1 MDKILSGL
9 RPTGRMHIGNFF
21 GAVENWVRLQDG
33 NICFFEIA
41 DWHTLTT
48 KPENSKNLRELIRET
63 VIDWFACGI
72 DPEKSCVFVQSDVK
86 EHSELFLLFSMLVTV
101 QRLQRNPTLKDMIK
115 DLSIGENL
123 SFGLLG
129 YPVLQAADILIYRA
143 NKVPVGEDQLPHIEL
158 TREIAR
164 RFNFLYGETFP
175 EPEAILTEAKRVP
188 GLDGKRM
195 SKSLGN
201 TILISDSEKDVE
213 KKVMSAF
220 TDPLKIKKDDIG
232 HPEGCV
238 PFAYL
243 KILNK
248 EIYTK
253 REIEC
258 KEGKIGC
265 VQCKKEIASLLNKF
279 LEPIRERR
287 EIVSK
292 WDIEKILIKGK
303 EKAREEARKTM
314 EITRE
319 KMGLWSSK

>member
-9 RPTGRMHIGNFF
+9 RPTGRVHIGNFF
-21 GAVENWVRLQDG
+21 GAIENWVRLQNN
-33 NICFFEIA
+33 NICFFEVA

-48 KPENSKNLRELIRET
+48 KPENSKNLKGLIKET

-72 DPEKSCVFVQSDVK
+72 DPEKSTVFVQSDVK
-86 EHSELFLLFSMLVTV
+86 EHAELYLLFSMLVTV
-101 QRLQRNPTLKDMIK
+101 QRLQRNPTLKDMIR

-158 TREIAR
+158 AREIAR
-164 RFNFLYGETFP
+164 RFNYLYGEVFP
-175 EPEAILTEAKRVP
+175 EPEGILTEAKRVP
-188 GLDGKRM
+188 GLDGRRM

-201 TILISDSEKDVE
+201 TILISDSREDVD
-213 KKVMSAF
+213 KKIFEAF
-220 TDPLKIKKDDIG
+220 TDPLKIKKNDPG

-248 EIYTK
+248 EMFTE
-253 REIEC
+253 REKACI
-258 KEGKIGC
+258 EGKIGC
-265 VQCKKEIASLLNKF
+265 VQCKKEISSILNDF
-279 LEPIRERR
+279 LEPIRKKRKEV
-287 EIVSK
+287 EK
-292 WDIEKILIKGK
+292 WDIEKILNKGK
-303 EKAREEARKTM
+303 EKAIEETRKTM
-314 EITRE
+314 QIVRE
-319 KMGLWSSK
+319 NMGLWSHK

>member
-9 RPTGRMHIGNFF
+9 RPTGRVHIGNFF
-21 GAVENWVRLQDG
+21 GAIENWVRLQND
-33 NICFFEIA
+33 NICFFEVA

-48 KPENSKNLRELIRET
+48 KPENSKNLKGLIKET

-72 DPEKSCVFVQSDVK
+72 DPEKSTVFVQSDVK
-86 EHSELFLLFSMLVTV
+86 EHAELYLLFSMLVTV
-101 QRLQRNPTLKDMIK
+101 QRLQRNPTLKDMIR

-158 TREIAR
+158 AREIAR
-164 RFNFLYGETFP
+164 RFNYLYGEVFP
-175 EPEAILTEAKRVP
+175 EPEGILTEAKRVP
-188 GLDGKRM
+188 GLDGRRM

-201 TILISDSEKDVE
+201 TILISDSKEDVD
-213 KKVMSAF
+213 KKIFEAF
-220 TDPLKIKKDDIG
+220 TDPLKIKKNDPG

-248 EIYTK
+248 ELFTE
-253 REIEC
+253 REKACVNGE
-258 KEGKIGC
+258 IGC
-265 VQCKKEIASLLNKF
+265 VQCKKEIASKLNEF
-279 LEPIRERR
+279 LEPIRKKRKEV
-287 EIVSK
+287 EK
-292 WDIEKILIKGK
+292 WDIEKILNKGK
-303 EKAREEARKTM
+303 EKAIEETRKTM
-314 EITRE
+314 QIVRE
-319 KMGLWSSK
+319 NMGLWSHK

>member
-1 MDKILSGL
+1 MDKVLSGL
-9 RPTGRMHIGNFF
+9 RPTGRVHIGNFF
-21 GAVENWVRLQDG
+21 GAIENWVRLQAK
-33 NICFFEIA
+33 NICFFEVA

-48 KPENSKNLRELIRET
+48 KPETSKNLKGLITET
-63 VIDWFACGI
+63 VIDWFSCGI
-72 DPEKSCVFVQSDVK
+72 DPEKSTVFVQSDVK
-86 EHSELFLLFSMLVTV
+86 EHSELYLLFSMLVTV
-101 QRLQRNPTLKDMIK
+101 QRLQRNPTLKDMIR

-164 RFNFLYGETFP
+164 RFNYLYGEIFP

-188 GLDGKRM
+188 GLDGRRM

-201 TILISDSEKDVE
+201 TILISDSKEDVQ
-213 KKVMSAF
+213 KKVMEAF
-220 TDPLKIKKDDIG
+220 TDPLKIKKNDLG

-248 EIYTK
+248 ELHTK
-253 REIEC
+253 RESEC
-258 KEGKIGC
+258 KNGEVGC
-265 VQCKKEIASLLNKF
+265 VQCKKEIAEILNNF
-279 LEPIRERR
+279 LEPFREKRK
-287 EIVSK
+287 EISK
-292 WDIEKILIKGK
+292 WDIEKILKLGK
-303 EKAREEARKTM
+303 EKAQTETRKTI
-314 EITRE
+314 EIVR
-319 KMGLWSSK
+319 KNMGLWSFK